1 MNVYVATFE
10 KDTSQYNKL
19 LKVTGNKDVWFL
31 DQYIQHVGMTKDDI
45 LKIELGE
52 SFNIWDEQW
61 EVGAIDASS
70 GENVVSS
77 VRIRSKN
84 FIPVSPNTLY
94 YPYQFNDTASFIMCW
109 YDKNKNFISSNWY
122 TFSSYQIR
130 TPENCYYIRFST
142 AVAYGATYKNDICIN
157 LSKTD
162 TTVWPHNGEY
172 VAYQGKIN
180 TSTKSFPKYLIA
192 KQTFIAKPEYP
203 IFADKNGMNERL
215 KYVTRGS
222 NVENNLIC
230 WTENNQLKASVGT
243 TNTEYGLKLAN
254 NKIMWVIFKNNI
266 AYLSPKS
273 SNGKFYPAQSFDVF
287 TNVHH
292 EEASLTPLVIDD
304 IEVGKT
310 VFNYTDIFNYYSSQ
324 SENNKWRNVVELK
337 DMYDNTQYLSYIS
350 DDQKTSLESIVRGM
364 LGAGVIHMNVEN
376 PVHLYF
382 TYYDP
387 NEEEYIT
394 VDYTFG
400 YYQIIDTTADPEEE
414 IENHTFELVFNTEVI
429 SPPDIF
435 YNFYCSNANEHIYT
449 KFDKTI
455 RDYPTLDWD
464 ANGGNF
470 IENEYIRPID
480 NANGSD
486 FSYYDFIPKGV
497 VNDYISLQW
506 MDGYNTVGSF
516 SLVLADTPENRDI
529 FKQNRYVMI
538 EKSDKV
544 MIIEKVKFNA
554 NLRSDG
560 YILEVSGR
568 SLESILE
575 RRVAFPGIGLND
587 TTCKSSKGLIHA
599 LYLLVHN
606 YFIDPFSI
614 AQQSSDG
621 ETFFYYPERKVPFM
635 DDTFLDTSD
644 GYYRYDEAL
653 KRSFNNSINKSV
665 VKDNL
670 LKIIQEQC
678 QASNLG
684 FKIVPYKTIHGYT
697 WRFIL
702 YTGYDRS
709 YSRPK
714 NSGAGDPGLLIFSPK
729 LNNVSAVA
737 TTDDLTNYRNVV
749 FCGTEKDADT
759 YIDFTTTTAEGL
771 LPDLK
776 MPKII
781 TGLKE
786 QAIAK
791 ISESPPCYTGIL
803 YLALAAARTDKDYNA
818 TVTNITGLDF
828 LHGSIKI
835 QCLSE
840 FNLAYVDSSTLEQLN
855 SDDISSYTKKGQ
867 FYVYNYHIK
876 TELGIG
882 DSWVEVEWQLYY
894 DASDND
900 GKFKSG
906 SKELIMQSYRIYNSS
921 GVQIQMSDFFAMF
934 SDGWDEDVKMFYVD
948 PRGISNRTVK
958 IGRYVAQNVD
968 QDSYINVVSSGNGWG
983 DDFTYGTIY
992 VDDLLNQNTVKKGT
1006 LINGYVKKA
1015 QAEQINI
1022 TYKIT
1027 YGDDTSG
1034 NAKTGTFN
1042 LANVN
1047 GYNDENSVH
1056 VQGFK
1061 DSTAYGW
1068 LTTNIL
1074 NQAIQDLN
1082 DSKWGDDGLING
1094 VIQNAEKWAVS
1105 LWFKTI
1111 EQYTRNGNMKRWLCQ
1126 TYINNSLEI
1135 GLDRREVFVEEEKDN
1150 SDDWNASAIT
1160 QWAANTKV
1168 IKTDDVDD
1176 EDSDEKINERLK
1188 ESARKQ
1194 AGDYR
1199 KQHDVDA
1206 DCESEMM
1213 EYLGDITQNPNSYG
1227 LGDIVQVDDGRGNID
1242 KKIISSVTIAD
1253 DTSGGLKVVPTF
1265 SEYTL
1270 IPKDYRQLDW
1280 IQVANM
1286 ILPVE
1291 FNKIANASN
1300 TIVDGN
1306 FKPTNYGGPNQD
1318 EMSQNV
1324 SPQYITS
1331 IYNEIAGKVTE
1342 VSLKATY
1349 VHDPKDITKPL
1360 KENISL
1366 ISAIGQIELN
1376 YSSEN
1381 NRHGGIYIPMMLCA
1395 TKNTYLTD
1403 FDLRSTER
1411 LSSSFRN
1418 DYLLCVRLGEFTEYN
1433 QTTANDLSYNKFLG
1447 LGYKYRP
1454 NYYDTHE
1461 SQGQDT
1467 FNNLFYSKTIS
1478 AFEDQAYDFSINKI
1492 NESDLRMHGDLPTT
1506 ISSKKKKVLYSESS
1520 VGDDILMNKPQCEK
1534 YLLSKWSIGPETDYT
1549 LNINGIENSPYELD
1563 NGYAIL
1569 VSPISYLSIAGSTY
1583 TLDNTSIYGIYGS
1596 GYNKEFAIDDT
1607 GGFSIGEKYK
1617 AKDVYL
1623 YGYKNYGQLYYNY
1636 SVPEFKQIEGLSDQI
1651 EINTHT
1657 YRSNLILGGFAITCY
1672 ENGELLDNE
1681 LYFSNNSFGDEGV
1694 WTNYDGSHKPPLAD
1708 EGYGDTENGVR
1719 IYSLEVYEYNSS
1731 SRLCQYEM
1739 KSERF
1744 MNNFYGPHEI
1754 VDKNDTLFNSENPD
1768 VKSRR
1773 LVHQYIPVE
1782 YIGANQDEVSNEERF
1797 GLYDTVEQMYV
1808 PVNWKWAMEGSA
1820 SKNDQATLINYG
1832 GYTENI

>member
-10 KDTSQYNKL
+10 KDTSQYDKL

-31 DQYIQHVGMTKDDI
+31 DQYIQHIGMAKDDI
-45 LKIELGE
+45 LKIELGD

-61 EVGAIDASS
+61 EVGAIDASN

-94 YPYQFNDTASFIMCW
+94 YPYQFNGTASFIMCW
-109 YDKNKNFISSNWY
+109 YDENKNFISSNWY

-142 AVAYGATYKNDICIN
+142 AVAYGTIYKNDICIN

-172 VAYQGKIN
+172 VAYQGKVN

-192 KQTFIAKPEYP
+192 KQTFIANPEYP

-222 NVENNLIC
+222 NVENNLTC

-243 TNTEYGLKLAN
+243 TNMEYGLKLAN
-254 NKIMWVIFKNNI
+254 NKIMWIVFKNNV

-273 SNGKFYPAQSFDVF
+273 SSGKFYPAQSFDVF

-292 EEASLTPLVIDD
+292 EEASLTPLVIDN

-310 VFNYTDIFNYYSSQ
+310 GFHYDDMFNPLSSQ
-324 SENNKWRNVVELK
+324 TENNKWKNTIELK
-337 DMYDNTQYLSYIS
+337 DQNDMTQYLSYIS
-350 DDQKTSLESIVRGM
+350 DDQKTSKESLVMGM
-364 LGAGVIHMNVEN
+364 LGAGVIHMNYEN
-376 PVHLYF
+376 PAHLYF
-382 TYYDP
+382 KYYDLD
-387 NEEEYIT
+387 EQEYIT

-400 YYQIIDTTADPEEE
+400 YYQVIDTTIDPEEE
-414 IENHTFELVFNTEVI
+414 FENHTFELVFNTEI
-429 SPPDIF
+429 IAPPDVF

-455 RDYPTLDWD
+455 RDYPTIDWD
-464 ANGGNF
+464 ANGCNF

-480 NANGSD
+480 NANGTD

-497 VNDYISLQW
+497 INDYISLQW

-644 GYYRYDEAL
+644 GYYRYDDAL

-867 FYVYNYHIK
+867 LYVYNYRIK
-876 TELGIG
+876 TKLGIG
-882 DSWVEVEWQLYY
+882 DSWVEVEWLLYY

-906 SKELIMQSYRIYNSS
+906 SKELIMQSYKIYNSS
-921 GVQIQMSDFFAMF
+921 GVGITMSAFFAMF
-934 SDGWDEDVKMFYVD
+934 SEGWDEDVKMFYVD

-958 IGRYVAQNVD
+958 IGRDANQ
-968 QDSYINVVSSGNGWG
+968 SYINVISSGNGWG
-983 DDFTYGTIY
+983 DDFTYRTIY

-1047 GYNDENSVH
+1047 GYNNEDGTH

-1094 VIQNAEKWAVS
+1094 VIKNTEKWTVS

-1206 DCESEMM
+1206 DCESETM

-1227 LGDIVQVDDGRGNID
+1227 LGDIVQVDDGRGNVD

-1300 TIVDGN
+1300 TMVDAN

-1318 EMSQNV
+1318 EISQNV
-1324 SPQYITS
+1324 SPKYITS

-1366 ISAIGQIELN
+1366 ISAIGQVESN
-1376 YSSEN
+1376 YGSGH

-1403 FDLRSTER
+1403 FDLRNAER

-1418 DYLLCVRLGEFTEYN
+1418 DYLLCVRLGEFTEYS
-1433 QTTANDLSYNKFLG
+1433 QTTPNDLSYNKFLG

-1461 SQGQDT
+1461 SQGQNT

-1478 AFEDQAYDFSINKI
+1478 AFEDRVYDFSINKI

-1506 ISSKKKKVLYSESS
+1506 ISNKKKKVLYSESS
-1520 VGDDILMNKPQCEK
+1520 VGNDILMNKPQCEK

-1549 LNINGIENSPYELD
+1549 LNINGIEGSPTLD
-1563 NGYAIL
+1563 DGYAIL
-1569 VSPISYLSIAGSTY
+1569 VSPISYLSIAGLTY

-1636 SVPEFKQIEGLSDQI
+1636 SVPEFKQIGGLSDQI

-1657 YRSNLILGGFAITCY
+1657 YRSNLVLGGFAVICY

-1681 LYFSNNSFGDEGV
+1681 LYFSNNSFEDEGV
-1694 WTNYDGSHKPPLAD
+1694 WINYDGSHMPPLAD

-1754 VDKNDTLFNSENPD
+1754 VNKNDTLFNSENPD
-1768 VKSRR
+1768 IKSRR
-1773 LVHQYIPVE
+1773 LVHRYIPVE

-1832 GYTENI
+1832 GYTDNI